1 MEENICYYLYVLKQR
16 IKAQGIDEQVR
27 VPFMIF
33 VWKMVND
40 NVC

>member
-1 MEENICYYLYVLKQR
+1 MLHKRVKQR

-40 NVC
+40 IV